1 MQKSSFSLL
10 WKVILFFSS
19 IFSHQVG
26 IVANNGE
33 LTYEASL
40 KGSHFVQLCDQRDIP
55 LIFLQ
60 NTAPEP
66 AHTFSQTK
74 VRQKTFTYMQ
84 TFQQRFFKRE
94 IILLVISVKHTCDTQ
109 ESVIVSTLLQI
120 SVFFYGM
127 ISGSTHTPSCFNL
140 LLALFSPSLTSFL

>member
-1 MQKSSFSLL
+1 MLWKPLWAAKQPARIYWERVLYWQTSVLFFWNMQKSSFSLL
-10 WKVILFFSS
+10 LKMILFFSS

-74 VRQKTFTYMQ
+74 VHPKTLTYMQ
-84 TFQQRFFKRE
+84 TFQLRFFKRE
-94 IILLVISVKHTCDTQ
+94 IIVLVISFKHTQD
-109 ESVIVSTLLQI
+109 VSL
-120 SVFFYGM
+120 
-127 ISGSTHTPSCFNL
+127 CFK
-140 LLALFSPSLTSFL
+140 

>member
-10 WKVILFFSS
+10 LKMILFFSS

-40 KGSHFVQLCDQRDIP
+40 KGCHFVQLCDQRDIP

-74 VRQKTFTYMQ
+74 VHQKTFTYMQ
-84 TFQQRFFKRE
+84 TLQLRFFKRE
-94 IILLVISVKHTCDTQ
+94 IILLVIAFKHTCDTQ
-109 ESVIVSTLLQI
+109 DSVIVSTLLQI
-120 SVFFYGM
+120 SGFF
-127 ISGSTHTPSCFNL
+127 
-140 LLALFSPSLTSFL
+140 